1 MIFLVQ
7 YSGYQL
13 GTAIK
18 QADAVLLGFP
28 LSLPM
33 SRSTRANDLQ
43 LYAGSVRESGPAMTW
58 AMHAIGQV
66 GTSNHKQNYKN
77 NTAAQLLSTSYQE
90 SRNRIGLASKSR
102 EILDPP
108 CDINNVFSA
117 K

>member
-77 NTAAQLLSTSYQE
+77 NTAAQLISTSYQE
-90 SRNRIGLASKSR
+90 YEVCAIDSQL
-102 EILDPP
+102 ILTT
-108 CDINNVFSA
+108 NLVANMHVLSA